1 MTASIESV
9 ERRREELPTLPNGVD
24 RLSHSLGPMPRGAY
38 DEMQRYVDRW
48 RDHTDTPCR
57 A

>member
-1 MTASIESV
+1 MTALIESV
-9 ERRREELPTLPNGVD
+9 ERRREELPTLQDGVCL
-24 RLSHSLGPMPRGAY
+24 LSHSLGPMPRGAY

>member
-9 ERRREELPTLPNGVD
+9 ERRREKLPTLPNGVY

-48 RDHTDTPCR
+48 RDHTDTLCR